1 MRAPTG
7 EQYSLRFEGDGAV
20 VTGIVT
26 QVAAGIRAL
35 EVGGIALVESFPEA
49 STPPGAAGIVL
60 VPWPNR
66 VAGGVWE
73 LAGKTQQLDI
83 TEPKQGNAI
92 HGLLRSTGYRL
103 IEREPHRVVQ
113 GATVFPQHGYPFLL
127 ETTFEHRLEADGMTV
142 THTILNESEQ
152 AAPVAVGAHPYL
164 RVGDVPVGELTLTI
178 DARTRFLTD
187 EKQIPVSEEEVAGTD
202 FDLTQG
208 RRVGGLAI
216 DHGFGGVTVGAD
228 GCSVQRLEAPDGRA
242 VELWADEN
250 FGFVQ
255 VFTPTNFAAPD
266 GPRQAVA
273 IEPMTAPA
281 NALNSGQGLRWLR
294 PGERWEL
301 SWGIRYRAA

>member
-1 MRAPTG
+1 VRAPTG
-7 EQYSLRFEGDGAV
+7 DQYSLRFEGEGR
-20 VTGIVT
+20 IVT
-26 QVAAGIRAL
+26 AIVTEVAAGIRAL
-35 EVGGIALVESFPEA
+35 EVDGVALVETFPES

-66 VAGGVWE
+66 VAGGRWT
-73 LAGKTQQLDI
+73 LAGVAQQLDI

-92 HGLLRSTGYRL
+92 HGLLRSTGYRVL
-103 IEREPHRVVQ
+103 EQEAHRVLQ

-127 ETTFEHRLEADGMTV
+127 ETSVEHRLTGDGMTV
-142 THTILNESEQ
+142 THTIVNDSEQ

-164 RVGDVPVGELTLTI
+164 ALGDVPVGELTLTI

-187 EKQIPVSEEEVAGTD
+187 DKQIPISEEAVAGTD

-208 RRVGGLAI
+208 RRVSDLDI
-216 DHGFGGVTVGAD
+216 DHGFGGVTAQEGR
-228 GCSVQRLEAPDGRA
+228 SVQRLEAPDGRR

-255 VFTPTNFAAPD
+255 VFTPQNFAAPD
-266 GPRQAVA
+266 GPRRAVA

-281 NALNSGQGLRWLR
+281 NALNSGEGLRWLR

-301 SWGIRYRAA
+301 SWGIRYVTP